1 MVWKITTDELLT
13 RYKAG
18 ERNFAGVELL
28 RIIGEMGEIDGVDG
42 QITGLEGAD
51 LRDINLRG
59 ANLEKVDLSGADLTG
74 ADLFGAYLG
83 EAGLVKT
90 ILRDANLFSANLSW
104 ATLNGADLTGA
115 NLSRVNASSAVFI
128 GAKVGHFEYA
138 DLTQANFR
146 DSTANNAYGLCRSF
160 NLIWRTIMPDG
171 SIEEGPYYKWR

>member
-1 MVWKITTDELLT
+1 MVWKITTDELLA

-42 QITGLEGAD
+42 QITGLEGAN

-90 ILRDANLFSANLSW
+90 ILRDANLFSANLSC

-115 NLSRVNASSAVFI
+115 ILTQMNASSASFI
-128 GAKVGHFEYA
+128 GAIMNYFEYSVLI
-138 DLTQANFR
+138 DANFR
-146 DSTANNAYGLCRSF
+146 GATGKLSLRGHF
-160 NLIWRTIMPDG
+160 NLIWDTTMPDG
-171 SIEEGPYYKWR
+171 TVEKGPYCKWK